1 MIVVAVIIS
10 RRILRKG
17 GVHRPTAV
25 TWLSLLIVLVINTI
39 AGRIADPFLTGG
51 GDAEVP
57 TVSRVIAGLA
67 LVIVAVGAGIGAWL
81 LMAHALRAPAG
92 HRGRPGRRRGAGRAG
107 QPAGAAREDA

>member
-51 GDAEVP
+51 G
-57 TVSRVIAGLA
+57 
-67 LVIVAVGAGIGAWL
+67 
-81 LMAHALRAPAG
+81 
-92 HRGRPGRRRGAGRAG
+92 
-107 QPAGAAREDA
+107 